1 MTETLELSN
10 LKIMKIKNIKVY
22 KIDIPLKEGSYKWA
36 HNNHVEKFDTSI
48 VVIETDNNILG
59 LGEVCTLGSSYLP
72 AYSKGVRSGILEIGQ
87 ALIGKDPSD
96 ISNINSE
103 MEEKLKGHPYVKSPI
118 DMACWDIIG
127 KNYKMPIWKLLGGKF
142 GNQIHLYRAIS
153 QEDPEIMKQ
162 KVQEYKREGYTK
174 FQLKV
179 GGNYNEDIDRII
191 SVSSVLDQNNILIAD
206 ANTGWKSHEALKVI
220 KQTKNI
226 DVYIEQP
233 CETYRDCIEI
243 RKKCSNPFILD
254 ESIDS
259 LSNFMQAYNDGAMDI
274 INLKI
279 SKLGGIYKS
288 KQIRDLCVELKIP
301 MTIEDSW
308 GGDIATAAI
317 SHLAHSTP
325 EKFRFSSTDF
335 NSYNSF
341 SYSKG
346 SPQRL
351 DGKMKASDGYGL
363 GIELDF
369 SKIGEPEFVI
379 N

>member
-1 MTETLELSN
+1 
-10 LKIMKIKNIKVY
+10 MKIKNIKVY

-36 HNNHVEKFDTSI
+36 HNNYVEKFDTSI
-48 VVIETDNNILG
+48 VIIETDKNISG

-72 AYSKGVRSGILEIGQ
+72 AYSRGVRSGVLEIGK
-87 ALIGKDPSD
+87 ALIGKDPTD
-96 ISNINSE
+96 ISNINLE
-103 MEEKLKGHPYVKSPI
+103 MEKKLKGHPYVKSPI

-127 KNYKMPIWKLLGGKF
+127 KYYKMPLWKLLGGKF
-142 GNQIHLYRAIS
+142 GDAIDLYRAIS
-153 QEDPEIMKQ
+153 QEDPGTMRQ
-162 KVQEYKREGYTK
+162 RVSEYKKEGYTK

-179 GGNYNEDIDRII
+179 GGEYREDIERIMT
-191 SVSSVLDQNNILIAD
+191 VSSILDKSNILVAD
-206 ANTGWKSHEALKVI
+206 ANTGWKNHEALKVI

-226 DVYIEQP
+226 DIYIEQP
-233 CETYRDCIEI
+233 CETYHDCLQI
-243 RKKCSNPFILD
+243 RKKTTNPFILD

-259 LSNFMQAYNDGAMDI
+259 LNNFLQAYNDGAMDI

-279 SKLGGIYKS
+279 SKLGGIYKT

-325 EKFRFSSTDF
+325 EKLRFSSTDF

-341 SYSKG
+341 SYTEG
-346 SPQRL
+346 SPKRI
-351 DGKMKASDGYGL
+351 DGKMKASDKYGL
-363 GIELDF
+363 GVEIDY
-369 SKIGEPEFVI
+369 SKLNDPEFII

>member
-1 MTETLELSN
+1 
-10 LKIMKIKNIKVY
+10 MKINNIKVY
-22 KIDIPLKEGSYKWA
+22 KVDIPLKEGSYKWA

-103 MEEKLKGHPYVKSPI
+103 MEKKLKGHPYVKSPI

-127 KNYKMPIWKLLGGKF
+127 KNYKMPVWKLLGGKF

-153 QEDPEIMKQ
+153 QEDPEMMKQ
-162 KVQEYKREGYTK
+162 KVQEYKQEGYTK

-259 LSNFMQAYNDGAMDI
+259 LSHFIQAYNDGAMDI

-341 SYSKG
+341 SYSEG
-346 SPQRL
+346 SPQRI
-351 DGKMKASDGYGL
+351 DGKMKASDSYGL
-363 GIELDF
+363 GVELDF
-369 SKIGEPEFVI
+369 SKIGEPEFII

>member
-1 MTETLELSN
+1 
-10 LKIMKIKNIKVY
+10 MKIKSIKVY

-36 HNNHVEKFDTSI
+36 HNNKVEKFDTSI

-72 AYSKGVRSGILEIGQ
+72 AYSKGVRSGILEIGKT
-87 ALIGKDPSD
+87 LIGKDPTD
-96 ISNINSE
+96 ISNINIE
-103 MEEKLKGHPYVKSPI
+103 MERKLKGHPYVKSPI

-127 KNYKMPIWKLLGGKF
+127 KHFKMPVWKLLGGKF
-142 GNQIHLYRAIS
+142 GEHIHLYRAIS
-153 QEDPEIMKQ
+153 QENPEIMKQ
-162 KVQEYKREGYTK
+162 KVIEYKKEGYSK

-179 GGNYNEDIDRII
+179 GGIYQEDIERIK
-191 SVSSVLDQNNILIAD
+191 SVSSTLDNTNVLIAD
-206 ANTGWKSHEALKVI
+206 ANTGWKNHEAFKVI
-220 KQTKNI
+220 KQVENL

-233 CETYRDCIEI
+233 CETYRDCVEV
-243 RKKCSNPFILD
+243 RKKTSNPFILD

-259 LSNFMQAYNDGAMDI
+259 LNNFLQAYDDGAMDI

-279 SKLGGIYKS
+279 SKLGGIHKS
-288 KQIRDLCVELKIP
+288 KLIRDLCVELKIP

-325 EKFRFSSTDF
+325 ENLRFSSTDF

-341 SYSKG
+341 SYTEG
-346 SPQRL
+346 SPKRI
-351 DGKMKASDGYGL
+351 DGKIQASDAYGL
-363 GIELDF
+363 GVEIDF
-369 SKIGEPEFVI
+369 SKLSDPEFVI

>member
-1 MTETLELSN
+1 
-10 LKIMKIKNIKVY
+10 MKITNIKVY
-22 KIDIPLKEGSYKWA
+22 KIDIPLKEGAYKWA

-48 VVIETDNNILG
+48 VVIETNNNIYG

-87 ALIGKDPSD
+87 TLIGKDPTD

-103 MEEKLKGHPYVKSPI
+103 MEKKLKGHPYVKSPI

-142 GNQIHLYRAIS
+142 GDEIQLYRAIS
-153 QEDPEIMKQ
+153 QEDPQTMKQ
-162 KVQEYKREGYTK
+162 KVNEYKQEGYTK

-179 GGNYNEDIDRII
+179 GGEYNEDIERIM
-191 SVSSVLDQNNILIAD
+191 SVSSVLDQTNILVAD

-220 KQTKNI
+220 KQTQNI
-226 DVYIEQP
+226 DLYIEQP
-233 CETYRDCIEI
+233 CETYRDCVQI
-243 RKKCSNPFILD
+243 RKKTANPFILD

-259 LSNFMQAYNDGAMDI
+259 LNNFLQAYSDGAMDI

-341 SYSKG
+341 NYSEG
-346 SPQRL
+346 SPKRI
-351 DGKMKASDGYGL
+351 DGKMKASDNYGL
-363 GIELDF
+363 GVELDF

-379 N
+379 S

>member
-1 MTETLELSN
+1 
-10 LKIMKIKNIKVY
+10 MKIKNIKVY

-103 MEEKLKGHPYVKSPI
+103 MEKKLKGHPYVKSPI

-127 KNYKMPIWKLLGGKF
+127 KNYKMPVWKLLGGKF
-142 GNQIHLYRAIS
+142 GNQVHLYRAIS

-162 KVQEYKREGYTK
+162 KVQEYKQEGYTK

-220 KQTKNI
+220 KQIKNI

-259 LSNFMQAYNDGAMDI
+259 LNHFIQAYNDGAMDI

-341 SYSKG
+341 SYSEG
-346 SPQRL
+346 SPQRI
-351 DGKMKASDGYGL
+351 DGKMKASDSYGL
-363 GIELDF
+363 GVELDF

-379 N
+379 S

>member
-1 MTETLELSN
+1 
-10 LKIMKIKNIKVY
+10 MKITNIKVY
-22 KIDIPLKEGSYKWA
+22 KIDIPLKEGAYKWA

-48 VVIETDNNILG
+48 VVIETDNNIYG

-87 ALIGKDPSD
+87 TLIGKDPTD

-103 MEEKLKGHPYVKSPI
+103 MEKKLKGHPYVKSPI

-127 KNYKMPIWKLLGGKF
+127 KNYKMPVWKLLGGKF
-142 GNQIHLYRAIS
+142 GDEIQLYRAIS
-153 QEDPEIMKQ
+153 QESPEMMKQ
-162 KVQEYKREGYTK
+162 KVNEYKQEGYTK

-179 GGNYNEDIDRII
+179 GGGYNEDIERIM
-191 SVSSVLDQNNILIAD
+191 SVSSVLDQTNILVAD

-220 KQTKNI
+220 KQTQNI
-226 DVYIEQP
+226 DLYIEQP
-233 CETYRDCIEI
+233 CETYRDCVQI
-243 RKKCSNPFILD
+243 RKKTANPFILD

-259 LSNFMQAYNDGAMDI
+259 LNNFLQAYSDGAMDI

-341 SYSKG
+341 NYSEG
-346 SPQRL
+346 SPKRI
-351 DGKMKASDGYGL
+351 DGKMKASDNYGL
-363 GIELDF
+363 GVELDF
-369 SKIGEPEFVI
+369 TKIGEPEFVI
-379 N
+379 S

>member
-1 MTETLELSN
+1 
-10 LKIMKIKNIKVY
+10 MKIKNIKVY

-179 GGNYNEDIDRII
+179 GGNYNEDIDRIM
-191 SVSSVLDQNNILIAD
+191 SVSSVLDQTNVLIAD

-220 KQTKNI
+220 KQTKNV

-259 LSNFMQAYNDGAMDI
+259 LNHFIQAYNDGAMDI

-279 SKLGGIYKS
+279 RY
-288 KQIRDLCVELKIP
+288 
-301 MTIEDSW
+301 
-308 GGDIATAAI
+308 I
-317 SHLAHSTP
+317 SV
-325 EKFRFSSTDF
+325 FC
-335 NSYNSF
+335 
-341 SYSKG
+341 
-346 SPQRL
+346 
-351 DGKMKASDGYGL
+351 M
-363 GIELDF
+363 
-369 SKIGEPEFVI
+369 
-379 N
+379 

>member
-1 MTETLELSN
+1 
-10 LKIMKIKNIKVY
+10 MKIKSIKVY

-36 HNNHVEKFDTSI
+36 HNNKVEKFDTSI
-48 VVIETDNNILG
+48 VVIETDNNIVG

-72 AYSKGVRSGILEIGQ
+72 AYSKGVRSGILEIGKT
-87 ALIGKDPSD
+87 LIGKDPTD
-96 ISNINSE
+96 ISNINIE
-103 MEEKLKGHPYVKSPI
+103 MERKLKGHPYVKSPI

-127 KNYKMPIWKLLGGKF
+127 KYFKMPVWKLLGGKF
-142 GNQIHLYRAIS
+142 GEHIHLYRAIS
-153 QEDPEIMKQ
+153 QENPEIMKQ
-162 KVQEYKREGYTK
+162 KVIEYKKEGYSK

-179 GGNYNEDIDRII
+179 GGIYQEDIERIK
-191 SVSSVLDQNNILIAD
+191 SVSSTLDNTNVLIAD
-206 ANTGWKSHEALKVI
+206 ANTGWKNHEAFKVI
-220 KQTKNI
+220 KQVENL

-233 CETYRDCIEI
+233 CETYRDCVEV
-243 RKKCSNPFILD
+243 RKKTSNPFILD

-259 LSNFMQAYNDGAMDI
+259 LNNFLQAYDDGAMDI

-279 SKLGGIYKS
+279 SKLGGIHKS
-288 KQIRDLCVELKIP
+288 KLIRDLCVELKIP

-325 EKFRFSSTDF
+325 ENLRFSSTDF

-341 SYSKG
+341 SYTEG
-346 SPQRL
+346 SPKRI
-351 DGKMKASDGYGL
+351 DGKIQASDAYGL
-363 GIELDF
+363 GVEIDF
-369 SKIGEPEFVI
+369 SKLSDPEFVI

>member
-1 MTETLELSN
+1 
-10 LKIMKIKNIKVY
+10 MKIKNIKVY
-22 KIDIPLKEGSYKWA
+22 KVDIPLKEGSYKWA

-127 KNYKMPIWKLLGGKF
+127 KNYKMPVWKILGGKF

-153 QEDPEIMKQ
+153 QEEPEIMKQ
-162 KVQEYKREGYTK
+162 KVKEYKKEGYTK

-220 KQTKNI
+220 KQIKNI

-259 LSNFMQAYNDGAMDI
+259 LNHFIKAYNDGAMDI

-341 SYSKG
+341 SYSEG
-346 SPQRL
+346 SPQRI
-351 DGKMKASDGYGL
+351 DGKMKASDSYGL
-363 GIELDF
+363 GVELDF
-369 SKIGEPEFVI
+369 SKMGEPEFVI